1 MDVMNFIQI
10 EKSGNYYYPVDE
22 MGNRQLFKEKDREK
36 AETILGVLTGMKY
49 ASAINLLHKCEEAL
63 MQMKVDGD

>member
-1 MDVMNFIQI
+1 MDVMNFVQI
-10 EKSGNYYYPVDE
+10 EKLGNYYYPLDE
-22 MGNRQLFKEKDREK
+22 MSNPQLFKENEKEK
-36 AETILGVLTGMKY
+36 AETILGVLTGMRY